1 MIYSI
6 FPAAVA
12 LYFLIAG
19 LVVNFRFSKHSSH
32 FAFIALC
39 ATTFVWQFTWAIL
52 FQVNDPAIA
61 DVLIKTGYLLIVFL
75 PTSIYHFLA
84 EIANIHSERKY
95 VYYSYIIAGIFAV
108 FIIFTDMFVSGHYS
122 YFFGFYPKAGVLH
135 PLHVVQTI
143 IVTMRGLYLIY
154 EKQKAAIGL
163 FREQLRYCLVSLL
176 IYTFAAVDYL
186 CNYGVEFYPPGIIF
200 ITIGLSIFLYA
211 LLKKELMTNLHQV
224 LTREHEEKISLLKA
238 LAANIAHELRT
249 PLATIHMDAK
259 IISPYIPDNLSNNII
274 KTVRQANFTIDML
287 LANLRSDKLDSKD
300 YGIYSI
306 KACIDEAISS
316 YPFQKGEKDKITHI
330 ESADFDFHGS
340 DVLFIYVINNLLKN
354 ALYSV
359 SRAMKGHIEIW
370 MDHEDNMNRL
380 HFRDTGSGISKKDLP
395 YVFDNFYSSKPAGVG
410 HGLGLGFCD
419 RVMNSFGGSIELD
432 SQEGDY
438 CELILRFPGI
448 EKNEKPVSLLSPH

>member
-19 LVVNFRFSKHSSH
+19 LAVNFKFSKHRSH
-32 FAFIALC
+32 FAFVVLC
-39 ATTFVWQFTWAIL
+39 ISTFVWQFTWAIL
-52 FQVNDPAIA
+52 FQTDDPAFA
-61 DVLIKTGYLLIVFL
+61 DVLIKIGYLLIVFL
-75 PTSIYHFLA
+75 PTSIYHFLV
-84 EIANIHSERKY
+84 EVSDTHSERKY
-95 VYYSYIIAGIFAV
+95 VYYSYMIAGIFAV
-108 FIIFTDMFVSGHYS
+108 FIILTDMFVSGHYS
-122 YFFGFYPKAGVLH
+122 YFFGFYPKAGALH

-143 IVTMRGLYLIY
+143 IVTMRGLYLLY
-154 EKQKAAIGL
+154 KKQKVAVSL
-163 FREQLRYCLVSLL
+163 FREQLRYCLVSIL

-224 LTREHEEKISLLKA
+224 LTRKHEEKISLLKA

-249 PLATIHMDAK
+249 PLAAINMDAK
-259 IISPYIPDNLSNNII
+259 IISPHIPENISNNII
-274 KTVRQANFTIDML
+274 KTIRQANFTIDMM
-287 LANLRSDKLDSKD
+287 LANLHSDKFDSKD

-306 KACIDEAISS
+306 KACLDDAISS
-316 YPFQKGEKDKITHI
+316 YPFQKGEKDKVNYIDST
-330 ESADFDFHGS
+330 DFYFNGS
-340 DVLFIYVINNLLKN
+340 DVLTIYVIYNLLKN
-354 ALYSV
+354 SLYSI
-359 SRAMKGHIEIW
+359 SKAMKGHIEIW
-370 MDHEDNMNRL
+370 MDHKDNMNRL
-380 HFRDTGSGISKKDLP
+380 HFRDTGSGISKHDLP

-419 RVMNSFGGSIELD
+419 RVMNSFGGSIELN

-438 CELILRFPGI
+438 CEFILRFPGI

>member
-19 LVVNFRFSKHSSH
+19 LVVTFKFRRHRSH

-39 ATTFVWQFTWAIL
+39 ATTFVWQFTWAVL
-52 FQVNDPAIA
+52 FQVNDPALA
-61 DVLIKTGYLLIVFL
+61 DVLIKIGYLLIAFL
-75 PTSIYHFLA
+75 PSSIYHFLV
-84 EIANIHSERKY
+84 EIANTHSERKF
-95 VYYSYIIAGIFAV
+95 VYISYIIAGIFSV

-122 YFFGFYPKAGVLH
+122 YFFGLYPKAGFLH

-154 EKQKAAIGL
+154 KTQKEAIGL
-163 FREQLRYCLVSLL
+163 LKEQLRYCLVSLL

-224 LTREHEEKISLLKA
+224 LTGEHEEKINLLKA

-249 PLATIHMDAK
+249 PLATIQMETK
-259 IISPYIPDNLSNNII
+259 SITPYIPQEINSNII

-287 LANLRSDKLDSKD
+287 LANLRSDKFDSAD
-300 YGIYSI
+300 YTNYSA
-306 KACIDEAISS
+306 KSCIDEAISS
-316 YPFQKGEKDKITHI
+316 YPFQKGEKDKVLVR
-330 ESADFDFHGS
+330 EPSDFNFHGS
-340 DVLFIYVINNLLKN
+340 DVMFIYIIYNLLKN
-354 ALYSV
+354 ALYSI
-359 SRAMKGHIEIW
+359 SRAMKGDIEIW
-370 MDHEDNMNRL
+370 VEHVDNMNYL
-380 HFRDTGSGISKKDLP
+380 HFRDTGSGISKQDLP
-395 YVFDNFYSSKPAGVG
+395 YVFDNFYSSKPEGVG

-419 RVMNSFGGSIELD
+419 RVMNSFSGSIEID
-432 SQEGDY
+432 SQEGEY

-448 EKNEKPVSLLSPH
+448 EKK

>member
-19 LVVNFRFSKHSSH
+19 LVVHFKFSRHRSH
-32 FAFIALC
+32 VAFIALC

-61 DVLIKTGYLLIVFL
+61 DVLIKIGYLLIVFL
-75 PTSIYHFLA
+75 PTSIYHFLV

-122 YFFGFYPKAGVLH
+122 YFFGLYPKAGVLH
-135 PLHVVQTI
+135 PLHVIQTI

-154 EKQKAAIGL
+154 KTQKEAIGL
-163 FREQLRYCLVSLL
+163 FREQLRYCLISLL

-211 LLKKELMTNLHQV
+211 LLKKELMSNLHQA
-224 LTREHEEKISLLKA
+224 LTGEHEEKIRLLKA

-259 IISPYIPDNLSNNII
+259 SISPYIPDDISNNII
-274 KTVRQANFTIDML
+274 KTVRQANFTIDIL
-287 LANLRSDKLDSKD
+287 LANLRSEKFDTKN
-300 YGIYSI
+300 YGVYSI
-306 KACIDEAISS
+306 KACINEALSS
-316 YPFQKGEKDKITHI
+316 YPFQKGEKEKVIFR
-330 ESADFDFHGS
+330 ESPDFDFHGS
-340 DVLFIYVINNLLKN
+340 NVLFVYVIYNLLKN
-354 ALYSV
+354 ALYSI

-380 HFRDTGSGISKKDLP
+380 HFRDTGSGISKQDLP
-395 YVFDNFYSSKPAGVG
+395 YVFDNFYSSKPEGVG
-410 HGLGLGFCD
+410 YGLGLGFCD
-419 RVMNSFGGSIELD
+419 RVMNSFDGSIEVD
-432 SQEGDY
+432 SQEGEY
-438 CELILRFPGI
+438 CEFILRFPGI
-448 EKNEKPVSLLSPH
+448 EKE